1 MPNLVRVLAFAFL
14 IIVGALMFTPDGIV
28 CIACGLTLTRV
39 LGAISIVL
47 GIAGFV
53 VGRGAAVR

>member
-1 MPNLVRVLAFAFL
+1 MPNLVRVLAYAFL
-14 IIVGALMFTPDGIV
+14 IVIGGLMLTPDGIV
-28 CIACGLTLTRV
+28 CIACGLTLTRI
-39 LGAISIVL
+39 LGVVGILL

>member
-1 MPNLVRVLAFAFL
+1 
-14 IIVGALMFTPDGIV
+14 MFTPDGIV

-39 LGAISIVL
+39 LGVVAIVL
-47 GIAGFV
+47 GIGGFV

>member
-39 LGAISIVL
+39 LGVIAIVL

>member
-1 MPNLVRVLAFAFL
+1 MPNIVRGLAYAFL
-14 IIVGALMFTPDGIV
+14 IIVGALMFTPDGVV
-28 CIACGLTLTRV
+28 CIACGPTLTKV
-39 LGAISIVL
+39 LGVVAIVL

>member
-14 IIVGALMFTPDGIV
+14 IVVGALMFTPDGIV

-39 LGAISIVL
+39 LGVVAIVL

>member
-1 MPNLVRVLAFAFL
+1 MPNLVRVLAYAFL
-14 IIVGALMFTPDGIV
+14 IIIGGLMLTPDGIV